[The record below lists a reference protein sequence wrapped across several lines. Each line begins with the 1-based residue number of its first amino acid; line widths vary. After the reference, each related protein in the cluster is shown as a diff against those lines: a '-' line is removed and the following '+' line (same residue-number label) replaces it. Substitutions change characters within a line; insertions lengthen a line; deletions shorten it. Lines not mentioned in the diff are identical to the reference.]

1 MKKILYIGNQP
12 KHNKATVTSVDTLG
26 GFLAKEGYSVR
37 TASSK
42 RNKGLRLL
50 DMCFS
55 VIKFR
60 KETDIVLIDTYSTY
74 NFYYAVAVGRLC
86 RKYKIPYIPLL
97 HGGNLPNRLQKSKQM
112 SEKLFKNAF
121 VNITPSNYLLEEF
134 KLAGF
139 SNLFLIPN
147 SLDIKNY
154 NYLQRKMAPK
164 LLWVRSFSEIY
175 NPMLAIR
182 VMENFQKIYPEASLA
197 MVGPDKDGTLQKC
210 KEVAQAKK
218 LNVTF
223 TGKLSKKEWIEL
235 SADYAIFINTTNFD
249 NTPVSVIEAM
259 ALGLPVVSTNVG
271 GIPYLLKDRKEAL
284 LVNPRNPE
292 MMVQAIVELIDDTTL
307 ANELSHNARAKA
319 ETFDWDKVK
328 FLWDSVFK

>member
-86 RKYKIPYIPLL
+86 RKYKIPYIPILR
-97 HGGNLPNRLQKSKQM
+97 GGNLPNRLQKSKQM
-112 SEKLFKNAF
+112 SENLFKNAF

-249 NTPVSVIEAM
+249 NTPVSVIESM

-284 LVNPRNPE
+284 LVNPNNPE